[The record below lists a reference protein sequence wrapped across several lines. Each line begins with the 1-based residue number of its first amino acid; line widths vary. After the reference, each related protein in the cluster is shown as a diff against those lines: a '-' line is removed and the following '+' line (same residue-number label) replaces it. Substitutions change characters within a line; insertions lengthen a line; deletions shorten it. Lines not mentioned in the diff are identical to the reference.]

1 MTTPIVLIAG
11 APASGKSTASRGL
24 AARFARSIAINVD
37 DLRSMV
43 VAGVVHPGAVWTD
56 ELVEQLHLARQS
68 AVAMAQRYHAAGFA
82 VVIDD
87 FYDPASR
94 LREYDDLAHAGMVR
108 VLLYP
113 AAQKAHAQNL
123 QRSGPGPCRH
133 TWTTAS
139 ASSMPSWARRSTA
152 SSVTAGSCSTPRRI
166 ARPKRWI
173 GWLRW
178 RLASRV
184 TSSRATGRRRPP
196 TTVPGGLPGAR

>member
-1 MTTPIVLIAG
+1 MTTPIVLIVG

-94 LREYDDLAHAGMVR
+94 LREYDDLARAGMMR

-123 QRSGPGPCRH
+123 QRSGPGPLQEYLDDGIRIVYVELGKALDDLQH
-133 TWTTAS
+133 DGWIVLDTTDDSPAQTVDRLH
-139 ASSMPSWARRSTA
+139 ALTA
-152 SSVTAGSCSTPRRI
+152 P
-166 ARPKRWI
+166 
-173 GWLRW
+173 L
-178 RLASRV
+178 
-184 TSSRATGRRRPP
+184 
-196 TTVPGGLPGAR
+196 

>member
-1 MTTPIVLIAG
+1 MTTPIVLIVG

-56 ELVEQLHLARQS
+56 ELVEQLNLARQS
-68 AVAMAQRYHAAGFA
+68 AVAMALRYHAAGFA

-94 LREYDDLAHAGMVR
+94 LREYDDLAGAGLVR

-113 AAQKAHAQNL
+113 DAQKAHAQNL
-123 QRSGPGPCRH
+123 QRSGPGPVQAYLDDGIRIVYAELGKALDSLQH
-133 TWTTAS
+133 DGWIVLDTTDDSPAQTVDRLV
-139 ASSMPSWARRSTA
+139 ALVA
-152 SSVTAGSCSTPRRI
+152 
-166 ARPKRWI
+166 PK
-173 GWLRW
+173 
-178 RLASRV
+178 
-184 TSSRATGRRRPP
+184 
-196 TTVPGGLPGAR
+196 PGHL

>member
-1 MTTPIVLIAG
+1 MTTPIVLIVG

-43 VAGVVHPGAVWTD
+43 VGGVVHPSAVWTD

-68 AVAMAQRYHAAGFA
+68 AVAMAQRYHAAGYA

-94 LREYDDLAHAGMVR
+94 LREYDDLARAGMMR

-123 QRSGPGPCRH
+123 QRSGPGPLQEYLDDGIRIVYAGLGNALDDLQH
-133 TWTTAS
+133 DGWIVLDTTDDSPAQTVDRLHALTAS
-139 ASSMPSWARRSTA
+139 
-152 SSVTAGSCSTPRRI
+152 
-166 ARPKRWI
+166 
-173 GWLRW
+173 L
-178 RLASRV
+178 
-184 TSSRATGRRRPP
+184 
-196 TTVPGGLPGAR
+196 